1 MLLPTDATLRTLFAT
16 ARTIAIIGAKDVPGQ
31 PVDRV
36 GRYLMEAG
44 YTVIPVHPKRK
55 TVWGLP
61 AVPRIDLVEQ
71 ADIVNVFR
79 APQYCPDHARE
90 VLNIEDAELLKK
102 IQRSIKRLCSK
113 AKAEAE
119 AAAAKAEKAARKAE
133 AKANAP
139 SMRERFTNFFTS
151 EDKKDK
157 TEKKDK
163 DLKK

>member
-1 MLLPTDATLRTLFAT
+1 MLLPTDETLRTLFAT

-31 PVDRV
+31 PVDRI

-90 VLNIEDAELLKK
+90 VLNMGHRPQCFWMQEGIASPE
-102 IQRSIKRLCSK
+102 
-113 AKAEAE
+113 
-119 AAAAKAEKAARKAE
+119 ARKLLADAGLLVLQDRCIYVE
-133 AKANAP
+133 HARLMKNGPQQA
-139 SMRERFTNFFTS
+139 
-151 EDKKDK
+151 
-157 TEKKDK
+157 
-163 DLKK
+163 